1 VDFTQNDVLVVS
13 WSGSSSS
20 SLHWRLV
27 EKDGKV
33 KVVLWIHT
41 PQPHLS
47 DLRFRTDLVVIPKG
61 TTWEFGPDPEPK
73 FPGVKILLDNSESV
87 GGPDTRARLK
97 GMKAALADL
106 EAGKLKL
113 KSFPLADPA
122 WQGRYVALL
131 KQKYGVT
138 YEVFTG
144 YALDT
149 TLAELRGY
157 NAVMR
162 MEIEH
167 RFGEGVLAKLQ
178 KQVIDEFARK
188 TGPVPAR

>member
-1 VDFTQNDVLVVS
+1 VS
-13 WSGSSSS
+13 WSGSSSN
-20 SLHWRLV
+20 SLHWRV
-27 EKDGKV
+27 ERDNGKF
-33 KVVLWIHT
+33 KVMLWIHT
-41 PQPHLS
+41 PQPHLT
-47 DLRFRTDLVVIPKG
+47 DLRWRDDLVVIPKG
-61 TTWEFGPDPEPK
+61 ATWVFGPDPELIK
-73 FPGVKILLDNSESV
+73 LLLDNSESV
-87 GGPDTRARLK
+87 GGPDTRARLR

-131 KQKYGVT
+131 KEKYGVA

-149 TLAELRGY
+149 TLAELGGY
-157 NAVMR
+157 NAVMQ

-167 RFGEGVLAKLQ
+167 RFGEGALAKLQ
-178 KQVIDEFARK
+178 KQVTDEFVRK